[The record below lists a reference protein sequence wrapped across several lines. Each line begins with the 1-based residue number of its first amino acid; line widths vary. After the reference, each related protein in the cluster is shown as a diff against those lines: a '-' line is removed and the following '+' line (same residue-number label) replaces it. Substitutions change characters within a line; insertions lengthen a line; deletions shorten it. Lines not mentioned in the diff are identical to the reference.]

1 MATQCLPKPTEPSDS
16 LTEYLAIGRES
27 SLTFKE
33 KSGYALGD
41 TAFVLFWHTWSQ
53 FLLIFY
59 TDVFGITAMAAGA
72 MFFVTRLV
80 DAFADP
86 IMGLIA
92 DQTKSRHGKF
102 RPWLIWGV
110 IPYMVLGV
118 LLFTVPNLAEGG
130 KLIYAYV
137 TYIGVSIV
145 YTVLNIPYSALMG
158 VMTSHSHERTVLASY
173 RFYGAYIAVF
183 IVNLTLLKMVSF
195 FGDGDDATGYQRTMM
210 VYSLIAG
217 VLILIVFLAT
227 KERVQPPQG
236 QNSDLKADLAQLF
249 KNGPLLAVILIG
261 VLTLVWTTLRNSATL
276 YYMKYYIG
284 ADDAA
289 TSLFLTVGTISVLI
303 SVAATGLAERWLGGK
318 KKAFVILTLATGIV
332 TCGYFFADGQNVAL
346 LYAIVIIS
354 QAFTA
359 PLMPLFWS
367 MIADTAD
374 YSEWKFGRRTTG
386 LIFSSGTFSQKSGG
400 AIGGALAGMYL
411 AWIGYD
417 PKIELTAASI
427 DGLRAMMS
435 YVPSAIGVVAA
446 AAVVLYSISPSL
458 AKQIERDLSTRHAI
472 SSN

>member
-1 MATQCLPKPTEPSDS
+1 MPDAIEISDEAVISATARERGV
-16 LTEYLAIGRES
+16 LTIREKLA
-27 SLTFKE
+27 
-33 KSGYALGD
+33 YALGD

-86 IMGLIA
+86 FMGLIA
-92 DQTKSRHGKF
+92 DQTTSRYGKF

-110 IPYMVLGV
+110 VPYMVLGV
-118 LLFTVPNLAEGG
+118 LLFTIPNFSAGG

-145 YTVLNIPYSALMG
+145 YTMLNIPYSALMG
-158 VMTSHSHERTVLASY
+158 VMTSHSQERTVLASY
-173 RFYGAYIAVF
+173 RFYGAYVAVF
-183 IVNLTLLKMVSF
+183 IVNLTLLKLVTY
-195 FGDGDDATGYQRTMM
+195 FGAGDAATGYQRAMM
-210 VYSLIAG
+210 VYSLMAG
-217 VLILIVFLAT
+217 ILIVIVFLGT
-227 KERVQPPQG
+227 KERVQPPRG
-236 QNSDLKADLAQLF
+236 QVSDVKADLAQLF

-318 KKAFVILTLATGIV
+318 KMAFVILTLATGVV
-332 TCGYFFADGQNVAL
+332 TCGYYFVDGRNMPL
-346 LYAIVIIS
+346 LYAVTIVS
-354 QAFTA
+354 QALTA
-359 PLMPLFWS
+359 PLGPLFWS

-386 LIFSSGTFSQKSGG
+386 LIFSSGTFSQKTGG
-400 AIGGALAGMYL
+400 ALGGALAGMYL
-411 AWIGYD
+411 TWIGYIANRD
-417 PKIELTAASI
+417 QTAVTI

-435 YVPSAIGVVAA
+435 YVPSGIAILAA
-446 AAVVLYSISPSL
+446 AAVSLYSITPAL
-458 AKQIERDLSTRHAI
+458 NKQIERDLTARHAT
-472 SSN
+472 STH

>member
-1 MATQCLPKPTEPSDS
+1 MPNAIDISDDTVISASARERGLLSIREKMA
-16 LTEYLAIGRES
+16 
-27 SLTFKE
+27 
-33 KSGYALGD
+33 YALGD

-59 TDVFGITAMAAGA
+59 TDIFGITAMAAGA

-86 IMGLIA
+86 LMGLIA
-92 DQTKSRHGKF
+92 DQTNSRHGKF

-118 LLFTVPNLAEGG
+118 LLFTVPNLSEGG
-130 KLIYAYV
+130 KLVYAYV
-137 TYIGVSIV
+137 SYIGVSIV
-145 YTVLNIPYSALMG
+145 YTMLNIPYSALMG
-158 VMTSHSHERTVLASY
+158 VMTSSSRERTILASY

-183 IVNLTLLKMVSF
+183 IVNLTLLKLVTY
-195 FGDGDDATGYQRTMM
+195 FGSGDAATGYQRAMM
-210 VYSLIAG
+210 VYSLMAG
-217 VLILIVFLAT
+217 VLIVIVFLAT

-236 QNSDLKADLAQLF
+236 QVSNVKADFEQLL

-284 ADDAA
+284 ADDEA
-289 TSLFLTVGTISVLI
+289 TSIFLAVGTVSVLI
-303 SVAATGLAERWLGGK
+303 SVAATSLAERWLGGK
-318 KKAFVILTLATGIV
+318 KMAFVILTLSTAVVTSGYYIV
-332 TCGYFFADGQNVAL
+332 DPRSMTL
-346 LYAIVIIS
+346 LYAIAIVS
-354 QAFTA
+354 QALTA
-359 PLMPLFWS
+359 PLGPLFWS

-386 LIFSSGTFSQKSGG
+386 LIFSSGTFSQKTGG

-411 AWIGYD
+411 TWISYD
-417 PKIELTAASI
+417 PKLELRAETI

-435 YVPSAIGVVAA
+435 YVPSAIAILAA
-446 AAVVLYSISPSL
+446 AAVGLYSITPAL
-458 AKQIERDLSTRHAI
+458 NKQIERDLIARHATPL
-472 SSN
+472 N